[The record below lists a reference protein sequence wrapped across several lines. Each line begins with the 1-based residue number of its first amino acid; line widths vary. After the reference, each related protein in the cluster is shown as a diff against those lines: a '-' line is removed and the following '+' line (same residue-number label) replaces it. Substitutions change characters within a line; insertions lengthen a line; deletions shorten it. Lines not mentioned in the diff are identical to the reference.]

1 MVTCHRLNRRS
12 WMCGQEEHMPKY
24 LLRASYTAEGIK
36 GVVKDGGTK
45 RQATARR
52 LVESLGGKLDAFYYA
67 FGETDVIAI
76 VELPDNASAAAAS
89 LAIGGTGAVTGNITV
104 LLTPSDIDEAV
115 KKSGQYTAPGH

>member
-1 MVTCHRLNRRS
+1 
-12 WMCGQEEHMPKY
+12 MPKY

-76 VELPDNASAAAAS
+76 VELPDNASSAAAS